1 MMNVPGEFGVG
12 EVDGALSE
20 YLPGEAGEPT
30 GRYVLTLADDVV
42 GDANAM
48 KATCQSVAGVSNV
61 VESRE
66 LSEGAAEIH
75 ELSES
80 DAVLYPTLGIA
91 VVAGAEDRL
100 EALSTAAAEDERIE
114 AMEPELTVHTLQQ
127 PGVLATDYL
136 RGYRDAAN
144 ELYEQASNGH
154 AAGVAVEAAAP
165 LFADTAAFTWGLQ
178 AVRAN
183 TSRFSGQG
191 VPVAI
196 LDTGF
201 TLRHPDFAGRRI
213 TSRSFISNQTP
224 EDGHGHG
231 THCTGTT
238 SGPQRAPGGTRRYG
252 IAYNDNIFIGKVLS
266 NQGTGTDAQVLA
278 GMEWAVNNRCRV
290 ISMSLGSNVPTVS
303 AAYEAAGRR
312 ALANNCLIIAA
323 AGNNADRN
331 NGRFGFVGR
340 PANSPSIMAV
350 GAVDSQLRIANFSAR
365 SNPVAGGQVD
375 IVGPGVNVYSSW
387 KMPDRYRIISG
398 TSMATPHVA
407 GCAALWAQATG
418 AGGASL
424 YALLIRS
431 ARRLPIPSV
440 DVGAGLVQA
449 PQ

>member
-1 MMNVPGEFGVG
+1 MMSVPGEFGDG

-20 YLPGEAGEPT
+20 YLRGEAGEPT

-48 KATCQSVAGVSNV
+48 RATCQSLAGVSNV

-66 LSEGAAEIH
+66 LSEGAAELQ
-75 ELSES
+75 ELTESE
-80 DAVLYPTLGIA
+80 AVLYPTLGLA
-91 VVAGAEDRL
+91 VVASAEDRL

-114 AMEPELTVHTLQQ
+114 AVEPELMVHALQQ
-127 PGVLATDYL
+127 PGVIATEYL
-136 RGYRDAAN
+136 RGYRDAASA
-144 ELYEQASNGH
+144 LYEHANGG
-154 AAGVAVEAAAP
+154 AAGVAVEAAP

-178 AVRAN
+178 AVRAD

-201 TLRHPDFAGRRI
+201 TMLHPDFAGRRI
-213 TSRSFISNQTP
+213 TSRSFVTNQAP
-224 EDGHGHG
+224 DDGHGHG

-238 SGPQRAPGGTRRYG
+238 SGPQRPPGGTRRYG
-252 IAYNDNIFIGKVLS
+252 IAHNDNIFIGKVLD
-266 NQGTGTDAQVLA
+266 NQGSGTDGQILA
-278 GMEWAVNNRCRV
+278 GIEWAVNNHCRV
-290 ISMSLGSNVPTVS
+290 ISMSLGANVPTVS

-323 AGNNADRN
+323 AGNNADRAH
-331 NGRFGFVGR
+331 GSFGFVGR

-350 GAVDSQLRIANFSAR
+350 GAVDSQLDIANFSAR
-365 SNPVAGGQVD
+365 SNPVVGGQVD

-387 KMPDRYRIISG
+387 KMPDRYKTISG

-418 AGGASL
+418 MGGAAL

-431 ARRLPIPSV
+431 ARRLPISSV